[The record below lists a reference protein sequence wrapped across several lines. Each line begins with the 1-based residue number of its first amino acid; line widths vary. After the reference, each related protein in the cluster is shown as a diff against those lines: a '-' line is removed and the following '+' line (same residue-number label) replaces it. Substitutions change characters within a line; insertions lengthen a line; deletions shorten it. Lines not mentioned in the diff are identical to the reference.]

1 MVLMVFISITF
12 NSCIRHMSR
21 LNAAATE
28 LIKILIVIVGQKIM
42 SKTTSDFDYIF
53 FRFILFKFE
62 LKWMLRAHSYH
73 ISAPYNLKQFI
84 QYWMGGLHVARTSR
98 WKKDAQNHR
107 MQRRRYE

>member
-28 LIKILIVIVGQKIM
+28 MIKILIVIVGQKIM

-53 FRFILFKFE
+53 SRFILFKFE
-62 LKWMLRAHSYH
+62 LKCMLRVH
-73 ISAPYNLKQFI
+73 
-84 QYWMGGLHVARTSR
+84 G
-98 WKKDAQNHR
+98 
-107 MQRRRYE
+107 